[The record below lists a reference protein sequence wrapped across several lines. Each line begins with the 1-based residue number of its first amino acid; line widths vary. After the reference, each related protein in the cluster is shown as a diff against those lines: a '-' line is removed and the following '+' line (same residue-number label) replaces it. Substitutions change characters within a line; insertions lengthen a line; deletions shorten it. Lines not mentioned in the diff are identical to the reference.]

1 MVAGTR
7 VLASSR
13 DGKMLRPPEF
23 ADGSDMGCERQ
34 RGQGA
39 SKVNISK
46 CAFVWC
52 PEGFFTGWGK
62 APLQNGDAFS
72 VGMAS
77 TLCPSLPFIGQ
88 RGWPRGPTKGVP

>member
-23 ADGSDMGCERQ
+23 ADGSDTGYERQ

-39 SKVNISK
+39 SKVLAK
-46 CAFVWC
+46 FL
-52 PEGFFTGWGK
+52 EERT
-62 APLQNGDAFS
+62 
-72 VGMAS
+72 
-77 TLCPSLPFIGQ
+77 
-88 RGWPRGPTKGVP
+88 